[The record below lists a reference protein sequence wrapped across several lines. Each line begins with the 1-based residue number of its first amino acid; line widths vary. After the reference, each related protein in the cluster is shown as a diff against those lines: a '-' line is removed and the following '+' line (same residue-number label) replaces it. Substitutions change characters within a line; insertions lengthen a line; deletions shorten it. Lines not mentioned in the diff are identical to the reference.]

1 MSLFAAAKQDDDAPW
16 TVHTD
21 VFEGPLDLL
30 LYLVKRDGIDL
41 TVLRVRDIADA
52 YLDFVGRM
60 RQLNL
65 SVAGEYLV
73 MAATLVHLKS
83 LEILPR
89 LPTPVEEDEP
99 DPREAFAER
108 LREYQRYKN
117 AAERLGERPMLGR
130 DQFARAG
137 EEEIPGEIESPFDV
151 FGLFDIYRELLAS
164 SEEPEPEVRFEERP
178 HLDMGEIVIGLLEV
192 LDRKGGRG
200 ELTAILGSIRSRA
213 VKVISFIGVL
223 EMLKLGW
230 VKAEQDVHLGP
241 VRLVAQVTPQT
252 ADLRALQGYV
262 ETA

>member
-1 MSLFAAAKQDDDAPW
+1 MSLFAAEKGADAPW

-41 TVLRVRDIADA
+41 TALRVRDIADA
-52 YLDFVGRM
+52 YLEFVGRM
-60 RQLNL
+60 RSLNL

-89 LPTPVEEDEP
+89 LPTPVEEDGP

-108 LREYQRYKN
+108 LREYQRYRL
-117 AAERLGERPMLGR
+117 ASERLNARPVLGR
-130 DQFARAG
+130 DQFATRGEETAG
-137 EEEIPGEIESPFDV
+137 ELEAPFDV
-151 FGLFDIYRELLAS
+151 FGLFDVYRELLAT
-164 SEEPEPEVRFEERP
+164 SEEPAPEVSFEERP
-178 HLDMGEIVIGLLEV
+178 HLDMGQTVVGLLDV
-192 LDRKGGRG
+192 LERGGGRG
-200 ELTAILGSIRSRA
+200 ELTAILGSIRSKA
-213 VKVISFIGVL
+213 VRVISFIGVL

-230 VKAEQDVHLGP
+230 VSAEQAVHLGP
-241 VRLVAQVTPQT
+241 IELVARVTPAE